1 MLILVVLLL
10 GFSLYTATATH
21 RASASNNSS
30 AAGCRCL
37 SVASAI
43 GGTAVKYAALVA
55 ASFGLAVLACCGP
68 RLLPRQLAVLSDG
81 MVPEIIFPGMYTTY
95 FGLELCSA
103 IVCHFSGVWF
113 TTFVGDQLFLFCC
126 PHPMFL
132 SDTA

>member
-55 ASFGLAVLACCGP
+55 ASFGLAVLACCGR

-103 IVCHFSGVWF
+103 IVCHFSGVWLHNF
-113 TTFVGDQLFLFCC
+113 RQQSCYLVSPPSPDA
-126 PHPMFL
+126 PV
-132 SDTA
+132 

>member
-103 IVCHFSGVWF
+103 IVCHFSGVWLHNF
-113 TTFVGDQLFLFCC
+113 RQQSCYLVSPPSPDA
-126 PHPMFL
+126 PV
-132 SDTA
+132 